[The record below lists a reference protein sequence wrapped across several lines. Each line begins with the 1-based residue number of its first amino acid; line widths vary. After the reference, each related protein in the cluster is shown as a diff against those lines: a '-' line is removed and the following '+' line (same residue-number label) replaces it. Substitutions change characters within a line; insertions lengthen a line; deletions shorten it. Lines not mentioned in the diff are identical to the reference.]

1 VTAPIIVSSKAIV
14 KRAYRARFG
23 YARIRSIIMSVLLN
37 KAKRGQV
44 NAAGEVS
51 HSLVKSAHRI
61 VVLVLTIA
69 GVLLLAVPLA
79 DDPTRI
85 AIVRGKRAQELVD
98 QLRASLSIESDVAVV
113 VVPYHPLVFSVEPT
127 DRTKKRFLLSME
139 LGFLQM
145 LNDDELR
152 ASLAH
157 ELGHVWIYTHH
168 PYLQT
173 ERLANEIGMRSV
185 TRESLEKVYT
195 KLWNYEGTTGV
206 PIEQLLGPAPSEP
219 WQRPAGS
226 GY

>member
-1 VTAPIIVSSKAIV
+1 VHTALGLDMLEYG
-14 KRAYRARFG
+14 R
-23 YARIRSIIMSVLLN
+23 IIMSVLVN
-37 KAKRGQV
+37 KAKRDQV
-44 NAAGEVS
+44 NAADEVS

-61 VVLVLTIA
+61 VVLILTIA
-69 GVLLLAVPLA
+69 GVLLLAVPVA
-79 DDPTRI
+79 DDPTRT

-98 QLRASLSIESDVAVV
+98 QLRASLSIESDVDVV

-127 DRTKKRFLLSME
+127 DRTKKQFLLSME

-185 TRESLEKVYT
+185 TREALENVYT

-206 PIEQLLGPAPSEP
+206 PIEQLLGPAPGDSL
-219 WQRPAGS
+219 QRPAGT